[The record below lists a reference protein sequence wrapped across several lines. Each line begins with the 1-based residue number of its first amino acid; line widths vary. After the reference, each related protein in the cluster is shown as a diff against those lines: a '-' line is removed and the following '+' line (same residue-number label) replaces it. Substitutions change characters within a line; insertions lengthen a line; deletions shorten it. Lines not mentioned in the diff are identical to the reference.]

1 MRTPK
6 YQMFTLA
13 AWLVGSVRNMYG
25 IVISWRTLLMKESS
39 MYGHV
44 DSEIYIYIYNNTSK
58 ESCMYGRKGYF
69 RLRFKKTY
77 DALSVQFQT
86 N

>member
-44 DSEIYIYIYNNTSK
+44 DSEIYIYI
-58 ESCMYGRKGYF
+58 
-69 RLRFKKTY
+69 
-77 DALSVQFQT
+77 
-86 N
+86 